1 MSTEKGDIDCEVVVN
16 AGGMYAAEIGR
27 MAGVRVPVVPMSHE
41 YLVTQPFRERD
52 PDNPLPT
59 LRDPDLL
66 IYYRE
71 EGGGLVM
78 GGYERPSAPA
88 FLPDGDA
95 GLDAIPPD
103 FNGRLLEEDWDRLGE
118 IVENSRR
125 RVPVMDEITVTKLI
139 NGPEGFTPDNEFCL
153 GETSVDGLFV
163 AAGFCAHGLAGA
175 GGVGRV
181 MAEWIAEGEPSMD
194 LWEMDVR
201 RFGAHYRSPAY
212 TVKRIRETYE
222 TYYDIRYP
230 GHERAGRPAAA
241 RVGGEHVA
249 PRALR
254 RVRREV
260 GLGAGELVRRQR
272 GRRRRV
278 AAPARLGRA
287 ALVARDRRGAP
298 RDARARGAFDESSF
312 SKMEIAGPG
321 AAEFLEGLCDN
332 HVARGVGQITYTQ
345 MLNRRGGIE
354 CDFTVARL
362 ARGAVLDRHGHRV
375 RQPRPG
381 VDPPPPAARTA
392 AVQVHDVTAQWSCF
406 GVWGPRARDVLSV
419 ADPVGPVQRSVPLHV
434 AERDHGRA
442 TCPCARCG

>member
-1 MSTEKGDIDCEVVVN
+1 MN

-52 PDNPLPT
+52 PANPLPT

-88 FLPDGDA
+88 FLPDGDG

-103 FNGRLLEEDWDRLGE
+103 FNGRLLEEDWDRLEE
-118 IVENSRR
+118 IVENSKR

-153 GETSVDGLFV
+153 GETSVDGFFV

-175 GGVGRV
+175 GGIGKV

-212 TVKRIRETYE
+212 TVKRDPR
-222 TYYDIRYP
+222 DLRDLLRHPLPRPRAP
-230 GHERAGRPAAA
+230 GRAAA
-241 RVGGEHVA
+241 AGVRRQRVA
-249 PRALR
+249 PRAR
-254 RVRREV
+254 RGVRREV
-260 GLGAGELVRRQR
+260 RLGAGELVRSRTRRPATSRCARAAGR
-272 GRRRRV
+272 GGTGRPRSAPSTWPRASRV
-278 AAPARLGRA
+278 AL
-287 ALVARDRRGAP
+287 
-298 RDARARGAFDESSF
+298 FDESSF

-321 AAEFLEGLCDN
+321 RRRVPRGP
-332 HVARGVGQITYTQ
+332 VRQPRGARGRPDHLHADAQPP
-345 MLNRRGGIE
+345 RR
-354 CDFTVARL
+354 DRVRL
-362 ARGAVLDRHGHRV
+362 HRGAAGRGPVLDRHRHGV
-375 RQPRPG
+375 RQPRPR
-381 VDPPPPAARTA
+381 VDPPPPARR
-392 AVQVHDVTAQWSCF
+392 
-406 GVWGPRARDVLSV
+406 RAR
-419 ADPVGPVQRSVPLHV
+419 
-434 AERDHGRA
+434 
-442 TCPCARCG
+442 CRCTT